1 MGKTFFGLTASAV
14 LGITLLYQPPFPA
27 SGGRIGV
34 ATAWAEEEF
43 TYYDDEITFHF
54 SGEKN
59 LVHFNHLMGML
70 SDLWKTQNK
79 VFDLRGK
86 GENTVGAQV
95 EDLLND
101 ANLAAS
107 QGDYEAAFV
116 SLNTVHESLKA
127 SLTQMGVKASK

>member
-1 MGKTFFGLTASAV
+1 MKKAFIGLTAVTVFGFA
-14 LGITLLYQPPFPA
+14 LLCQPPFPV
-27 SGGRIGV
+27 SGGRIGI

-43 TYYDDEITFHF
+43 TYYDDEIQFHF

-70 SDLWKTQNK
+70 SDLWKTHNK

-95 EDLLND
+95 EELLND

-107 QGDYEAAFV
+107 QGDYEAGFA
-116 SLNTVHESLKA
+116 SLKTVHESLKA
-127 SLTQMGVKASK
+127 SLAKMGVKPAK